1 MFWQLRRDD
10 ILASNSFRFRQSKA
24 EIAIFFYGKIFQQIF
39 RQLRGQKHIIL
50 IFYAKIF
57 QTNLQAIEG
66 AEPEDLI
73 GQVHVKREDAVQRLG
88 NILTINF
95 QHIII
100 F

>member
-1 MFWQLRRDD
+1 MRK
-10 ILASNSFRFRQSKA
+10 SSKNV
-24 EIAIFFYGKIFQQIF
+24 F

-73 GQVHVKREDAVQRLG
+73 GQVHVKREDAVQRLR

-100 F
+100 H